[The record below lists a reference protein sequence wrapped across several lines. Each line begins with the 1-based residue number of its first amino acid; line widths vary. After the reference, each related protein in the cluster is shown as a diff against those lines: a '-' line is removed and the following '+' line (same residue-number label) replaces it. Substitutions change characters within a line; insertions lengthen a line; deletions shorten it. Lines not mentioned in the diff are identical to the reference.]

1 MEEKL
6 IDLKDTAA
14 GMMSPDYKERFVAE
28 YHQLRTRLAKLSSFI
43 AKIKTAK
50 EKGEPVPKHD
60 CPLWVLEAQA
70 EAMAKYQALLEIR
83 AKDYEGVDLS
93 VPE

>member
-6 IDLKDTAA
+6 IDLKDTAV

-28 YHQLRTRLAKLSSFI
+28 YHQLRTRLAKLNAFI

-50 EKGEPVPKHD
+50 EKGEPEPKHD
-60 CPLWVLEAQA
+60 CPLWILEAQA
-70 EAMAKYQALLEIR
+70 EAMAKYRAILEIR

-93 VPE
+93 A

>member
-14 GMMSPDYKERFVAE
+14 GMMSGDYKERFVAE

-43 AKIKTAK
+43 VKIKTAK
-50 EKGEPVPKHD
+50 EKGEPEPKHD
-60 CPLWVLEAQA
+60 CPLWILEAQA
-70 EAMAKYQALLEIR
+70 EAMAKYQAILEIR

-93 VPE
+93 A